1 MNFGI
6 DKLHLFTT
14 DFDISSLK
22 NWNHQPNSKKAGED
36 EIKQTPLTNIGGEPV
51 NGAKL
56 YANELNYVAEIAHG
70 QMHVKFNPS
79 KFYHP
84 YDLITDSDMIS
95 NAFEVI
101 SKDIKEKLHTE
112 IDLFHTGIGRIDI
125 TAQAE
130 MKHPVPNYDNIIRGS
145 KGMKR
150 APKTEYPNGFLV
162 GNKTRQVCT
171 YDKGLKNEI
180 DKGAR
185 SATSTNFMRIEPRL
199 LNAKAVKMHTPFANA
214 CDVLNASDNKF
225 KWTYHKNLTD
235 LIPLHQSQIQ
245 FVELSA
251 ITDVLRIAKKTKKRQ
266 WLQFAML
273 VLSSGETMPTPTQ
286 FEQALIPLVHENIID
301 RTTQWRSVKDYIKL
315 KHTVQMMR
323 ASYQKQSETDY
334 ASNHAEFI
342 SKFIEP
348 FNVAI

>member
-22 NWNHQPNSKKAGED
+22 NWNFQPNSKKAGED
-36 EIKQTPLTNIGGEPV
+36 EIFETPLTYIGGKEV
-51 NGAKL
+51 CGQKL
-56 YANELNYVAEIAHG
+56 YANEPKYSVDIAHG

-79 KFYHP
+79 QFYHTHN
-84 YDLITDSDMIS
+84 LITDSDMIS
-95 NAFEVI
+95 NAMEFI
-101 SKDIKEKLHTE
+101 SKDIKQKLHTE

-130 MKHPVPNYDNIIRGS
+130 MKHTVPSYDNIIRGS

-185 SATSTNFMRIEPRL
+185 SATSTNFMRIEPRM
-199 LNAKAVKMHTPFANA
+199 LNAKSVKMHTPFSNIS
-214 CDVLNASDNKF
+214 DVLNSTENKF

-235 LIPLHQSQIQ
+235 LIKLHQTQMQ

-251 ITDVLRIAKKTKKRQ
+251 ITDVIRLAKKEQKHK
-266 WLQFAML
+266 WVQFAML
-273 VLSSGETMPTPTQ
+273 IFSSSGNMPTPAQ
-286 FEQALIPLVHENIID
+286 FEQALIPLLHENEMD
-301 RTTQWRSVKDYIKL
+301 RFQVWRYVQAYTKL
-315 KHTVQMMR
+315 KHQVQFLR
-323 ASYQKQSETDY
+323 SSYQKQSETDY
-334 ASNHAEFI
+334 ASNHTEFI
-342 SKFIEP
+342 DKFINP

>member
-22 NWNHQPNSKKAGED
+22 NWNLQPNSKKAGED
-36 EIKQTPLTNIGGEPV
+36 EIKQTPITNIRGETV
-51 NGAKL
+51 YGQKL
-56 YANELNYVAEIAHG
+56 YANQPNYSVDIG
-70 QMHVKFNPS
+70 NGRIYVKFNPS
-79 KFYHP
+79 QFYHP
-84 YDLITDSDMIS
+84 YELITDSDMIS
-95 NAFEVI
+95 NALEVI

-125 TAQAE
+125 TAQAK
-130 MKHPVPNYDNIIRGS
+130 MKHPVPNYDNVIRGA
-145 KGMKR
+145 KDMKR

-185 SATSTNFMRIEPRL
+185 SATSTHFMRIEPRM
-199 LNAKAVKMHTPFANA
+199 LNAKSVKMHTPFANV
-214 CDVLNASDNKF
+214 CDVLNSTENKF

-235 LIPLHQSQIQ
+235 LIPLHQAQMQ
-245 FVELSA
+245 FMELSA
-251 ITDVLRIAKKTKKRQ
+251 ITDVIRITRKQYERQ
-266 WLQFAML
+266 WLHFAML
-273 VLSSGETMPTPTQ
+273 IFSSGGTLPTPAQ
-286 FEQALIPLVHENIID
+286 FEQALVPLVHKNEMN
-301 RTTQWRSVKDYIKL
+301 RSTQYRRVKEYSELVHQVQFLRS
-315 KHTVQMMR
+315 
-323 ASYQKQSETDY
+323 SYQKQSETDY

-342 SKFIEP
+342 DKFINP